1 MRLESWH
8 AHVNMAILYEGEV
21 APLLWLRTDI
31 QFALRSAQRYKLGF
45 RDITRAC
52 KTNWLFGERL
62 QLSISNCL
70 YLGSPD
76 STDFGPPGNH
86 TIGKTLL
93 YVDWFSA
100 KSTIYDF

>member
-45 RDITRAC
+45 RDITKAC
-52 KTNWLFGERL
+52 KINFFIK
-62 QLSISNCL
+62 IS
-70 YLGSPD
+70 P
-76 STDFGPPGNH
+76 
-86 TIGKTLL
+86 
-93 YVDWFSA
+93 
-100 KSTIYDF
+100 